1 MGILEELVEETYPEQ
16 YWDCDSF
23 MEMLVAY
30 LPQSEGIEVGSC
42 VGMVFVFEVMVINR
56 RQR

>member
-42 VGMVFVFEVMVINR
+42 VGMCLYLK
-56 RQR
+56 